1 MTVWRIGF
9 CIGISAWLAVYP
21 YSMTD
26 KHNNTCLRH
35 RMDGDDVC
43 VWKRGEG
50 RGTLC
55 GGGGVNVEQRLRRIV
70 LIFLGAFRC
79 FSLVRPQLH

>member
-1 MTVWRIGF
+1 MATT
-9 CIGISAWLAVYP
+9 CVYG
-21 YSMTD
+21 
-26 KHNNTCLRH
+26 K
-35 RMDGDDVC
+35 G
-43 VWKRGEG
+43 GEG